1 MAAAPTFCHFLPIR
15 RGESRPALGSVE
27 SRPVLSSSAARAAS
41 LPAWALPFSAAAVV
55 YGWPVTQSA
64 SFGSREKRIAYNEAH
79 CRDLNERKAART
91 EDGSLGAGYRCECGH
106 AECFERIRLTDGDWQ
121 QARAKP
127 TRFAVAPNHVAVGV
141 ETVVKEMP
149 HFWLVE
155 KDGRAGEV
163 AEKLD

>member
-1 MAAAPTFCHFLPIR
+1 L
-15 RGESRPALGSVE
+15 RPSTLWGT
-27 SRPVLSSSAARAAS
+27 AAS
-41 LPAWALPFSAAAVV
+41 
-55 YGWPVTQSA
+55 
-64 SFGSREKRIAYNEAH
+64 
-79 CRDLNERKAART
+79 
-91 EDGSLGAGYRCECGH
+91 AGTLS
-106 AECFERIRLTDGDWQ
+106 CFERIRLTDSDWQ

-127 TRFAVAPNHVAVGV
+127 TRFAVAPDHVAVGV

>member
-1 MAAAPTFCHFLPIR
+1 MRPRGPSLAPFHSL
-15 RGESRPALGSVE
+15 
-27 SRPVLSSSAARAAS
+27 
-41 LPAWALPFSAAAVV
+41 LPAV
-55 YGWPVTQSA
+55 YGWPVTQSG
-64 SFGSREKRIAYNEAH
+64 SFGSREKRIAYNEAYR
-79 CRDLNERKAART
+79 RDLNERKVGA
-91 EDGSLGAGYRCECGH
+91 EGGSLGAGYRCECGH
-106 AECFERIRLTDGDWQ
+106 AECFERIRLTDSDWQ
-121 QARAKP
+121 QVRAKP